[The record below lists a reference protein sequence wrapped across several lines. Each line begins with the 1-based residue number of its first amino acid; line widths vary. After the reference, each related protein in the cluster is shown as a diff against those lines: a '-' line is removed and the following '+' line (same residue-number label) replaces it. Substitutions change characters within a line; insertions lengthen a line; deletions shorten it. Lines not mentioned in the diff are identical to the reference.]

1 MIGYRYWPKVR
12 FDAELFDGEAAGAPH
27 PVTCR
32 TVQDVVAL
40 DAAFIAVL
48 VIARRSNSKP
58 CMRKISPRCVAGC
71 PPPDSVMV
79 VTDDPLPGRG
89 QPAIQRWEVQHPT
102 KPNCRSIR

>member
-71 PPPDSVMV
+71 PPPDSVM
-79 VTDDPLPGRG
+79 
-89 QPAIQRWEVQHPT
+89 
-102 KPNCRSIR
+102 N